1 MKYMKFFKEKL
12 NKKIFIGICIS
23 LFVIVLGLFVYTGR
37 AYGSQAMNAMYL
49 SAEFKGEYKIA
60 DGDWQPYVKGKHIP
74 ADKGD
79 VTLKGC
85 FQLFFPTTGEVL
97 GKAPEGTILAF
108 YFNHIGGEV
117 SEGTDEFRPFDA
129 ESNLIGEDLCG
140 KLYIGYV
147 CKGADEITIRLKN
160 PHKFGNPRAVDD
172 FLDNLSTYGGTDFER
187 DTLNRGSTH
196 RILGIALVLFAF
208 MLLGTAIFSML
219 IHIKGS
225 SNLWL
230 VGFGV
235 FCAGIYFLFKA
246 HGVMFFSEIIKF
258 NTRMVV
264 GSMMLYMLAITAVTV
279 GWLQETAKKAGNF
292 LTFFTLLSDMTLMM
306 IPVFSDIKFYDI
318 LPAWALVQGVT
329 CVVTIVLFALG
340 IAKRTKNEKII
351 CSFSVLP
358 MISFIF
364 DVMGT
369 RLGLWQGGL
378 VSEIVFIAIFALSLV
393 VLLKV
398 VPQNLNAAIRAREL
412 EAEKMILN
420 AKLAESRIATMISQI
435 QPHFIYNTLGTIEQL
450 CITEPKEAS
459 KLVRNFSLY
468 LRGNFSELD
477 NVKPIRFS
485 EEMNHVKHYTDI
497 EQVRFPDM
505 TIQYDLRSV
514 EFLLPALSVQP
525 LVENAIKHGLM
536 GLEEG
541 GIVTISAYETNEY
554 YVVEVT
560 DDGVGF
566 DMNAGY
572 DETKHVGIKNI
583 RGRIEAMCGGTLTIE
598 SEIGKGTKA
607 TIRIPREAA
616 ENDSDNG

>member
-1 MKYMKFFKEKL
+1 MKSIKENFK
-12 NKKIFIGICIS
+12 NKIFVSLCIS
-23 LFVIVLGLFVYTGR
+23 LLAIVLCTFVYTGR
-37 AYGSQAMNAMYL
+37 NFGNQAMNAMYL
-49 SAEFKGEYKIA
+49 SAEFQGEYKVA
-60 DGDWQPYVKGKHIP
+60 DGDFKPYVKGEHIP

-79 VTLKGC
+79 VTLKGN
-85 FQLFFPTTGEVL
+85 FKLFVPTSGEVV
-97 GKAPEGTILAF
+97 GNASKGTVLAF
-108 YFNHIGGEV
+108 YFNHISGEI
-117 SEGTDEFRPFDA
+117 SEDGETFRPFDA

-140 KLYIGYV
+140 KMYIGYE
-147 CKGADEITIRLKN
+147 CIDAEEITIRLKN
-160 PHKFGNPRAVDD
+160 PHKFGNPGAVDD
-172 FLDNLSTYGGTDFER
+172 FLNNLSTYGGTDFER
-187 DTLNRGSTH
+187 DTLNRGSLH
-196 RILGIALVLFAF
+196 RILGIVLILFAF

-225 SNLWL
+225 KNLWL
-230 VGFGV
+230 VGFGI
-235 FCAGIYFLFKA
+235 FSAGIYFLFKA

-258 NTRMVV
+258 NTRMLT
-264 GSMMLYMLAITAVTV
+264 GSMMLYMLAVTAVIADWLEGKSKVIGNSLTV
-279 GWLQETAKKAGNF
+279 IAL
-292 LTFFTLLSDMTLMM
+292 
-306 IPVFSDIKFYDI
+306 FSNLAFMLAPTVIDVKFYDT
-318 LPAWALVQGVT
+318 LPVWALVQSVI
-329 CVVTIVLFALG
+329 CVVMTVLLALRFAKG
-340 IAKRTKNEKII
+340 EKSEKIL
-351 CSFSVLP
+351 SAFAMLP
-358 MISFIF
+358 MISFII
-364 DVMGT
+364 DVSRT
-369 RLGLWQGGL
+369 FLGKATGGIA
-378 VSEIVFIAIFALSLV
+378 SEVIFILIFVASV
-393 VLLKV
+393 IVLLKI

-412 EAEKMILN
+412 EAEKMILK
-420 AKLAESRIATMISQI
+420 AELAESRIATMISQI

-477 NVKPIRFS
+477 NIKPIRFS
-485 EEMNHVKHYTDI
+485 QEMNHVKHYTDI

-541 GIVTISAYETNEY
+541 GTVTISAFETENS
-554 YVVEVT
+554 YVVEVI

-583 RGRIEAMCGGTLTIE
+583 RGRIEAMCTGTLTIE

-607 TIRIPREAA
+607 TIRIPKEAV
-616 ENDSDNG
+616 ENDSNNS

>member
-1 MKYMKFFKEKL
+1 MKSLKEKI

-23 LFVIVLGLFVYTGR
+23 LLAIVLCFFVYTGR
-37 AYGSQAMNAMYL
+37 DYGSQAMNALYL
-49 SAEFKGEYKIA
+49 SAEFQGEYKVA
-60 DGDWQPYVKGKHIP
+60 DGNWQPYVKGEHIP

-79 VTLKGC
+79 VTLKGH
-85 FQLFFPTTGEVL
+85 FQLYVPATGEIV
-97 GKAPEGTILAF
+97 GNAEEGTILAF

-117 SEGTDEFRPFDA
+117 SEGGENFRPFDA
-129 ESNLIGEDLCG
+129 ESDIIGEDLCG
-140 KLYIGYV
+140 KMYIGYE
-147 CKGADEITIRLKN
+147 CKGADEITIKLKN

-172 FLDNLSTYGGTDFER
+172 FLNNLSTYGGTDFER
-187 DTLNRGSTH
+187 DTLNRGSAH
-196 RILGIALVLFAF
+196 RILGIALILFAF
-208 MLLGTAIFSML
+208 MILGTAIFSML

-225 SNLWL
+225 KNLWL

-235 FCAGIYFLFKA
+235 FSAGIYFLFKA

-258 NTRMVV
+258 NTRMMT
-264 GSMMLYMLAITAVTV
+264 GSMMLYMFAITAVIAD
-279 GWLQETAKKAGNF
+279 WLQGKAKIVGGS
-292 LTFFTLLSDMTLMM
+292 LTVFALFSNLAFMM
-306 IPVFSDIKFYDI
+306 APICADVKFYDT
-318 LPAWALVQGVT
+318 LPIWAAMQSVI
-329 CVVTIVLFALG
+329 CIVMTVLLALRFAKG
-340 IAKRTKNEKII
+340 DKNEKILSAFGAI
-351 CSFSVLP
+351 P
-358 MISFIF
+358 MISFIS
-364 DVMGT
+364 DVTGT
-369 RLGLWQGGL
+369 GLSLWQGALISEVVFML
-378 VSEIVFIAIFALSLV
+378 VFVASLI

-398 VPQNLNAAIRAREL
+398 VPQNLNAAMRAREL
-412 EAEKMILN
+412 ETEKMILN
-420 AKLAESRIATMISQI
+420 AKLTESRIATMISQI

-477 NVKPIRFS
+477 NAKPIRFS
-485 EEMNHVKHYTDI
+485 QEMNHVKNYTDI

-541 GIVTISAYETNEY
+541 GIVTISAYETKES

-583 RGRIEAMCGGTLTIE
+583 RGRIEAMCGGELTIE

-607 TIRIPREAA
+607 TIRIPREVT
-616 ENDSDNG
+616 ENDSNNS

>member
-1 MKYMKFFKEKL
+1 MKFTKQNS

-23 LFVIVLGLFVYTGR
+23 LFAIVLCFFVYTGR
-37 AYGSQAMNAMYL
+37 DYGNQAMNALYL
-49 SAEFKGEYKIA
+49 SAEFQGEYKVA
-60 DGDWQPYVKGKHIP
+60 DGDWQPYIKGEHIP

-79 VTLKGC
+79 VTLKGK
-85 FQLFFPTTGEVL
+85 FQLYVPTTGEVV
-97 GKAPEGTILAF
+97 GKASEGTILAF

-117 SEGTDEFRPFDA
+117 SEGGEEFRLFDA
-129 ESNLIGEDLCG
+129 EIDLAREDMCG
-140 KLYIGYV
+140 KMYIGYE
-147 CKGADEITIRLKN
+147 CKGADEITIKLKN
-160 PHKFGNPRAVDD
+160 PHKFGNAGAVDD
-172 FLDNLSTYGGTDFER
+172 FLNNLSTYGGTDFER
-187 DTLNRGSTH
+187 DMLNRGSAD
-196 RILGIALVLFAF
+196 RILGIALILFAF

-225 SNLWL
+225 KNLWL

-258 NTRMVV
+258 NTRMMI
-264 GSMMLYMLAITAVTV
+264 GSMMLYMLAITAVIA
-279 GWLQETAKKAGNF
+279 GWLGGKAKRVGSILTVFALFSNLAFMLAPAF
-292 LTFFTLLSDMTLMM
+292 LH
-306 IPVFSDIKFYDI
+306 VKFYDA
-318 LPAWALVQGVT
+318 LPVWSAVQSLICIVM
-329 CVVTIVLFALG
+329 IVLLALHFAKG
-340 IAKRTKNEKII
+340 DKNEKILS
-351 CSFSVLP
+351 SFGILP

-364 DVMGT
+364 DVVGIGF
-369 RLGLWQGGL
+369 GLWQGGV
-378 VSEIVFIAIFALSLV
+378 VSEATFILIFVASLI

-420 AKLAESRIATMISQI
+420 AKLTQSRISTMISQI

-450 CITEPKEAS
+450 CITEPKAAS

-477 NVKPIRFS
+477 NAKPITFS
-485 EEMNHVKHYTDI
+485 QEMNHVKHYTDI

-541 GIVTISAYETNEY
+541 GIVTISAYETENC

-566 DMNAGY
+566 DMNTGY
-572 DETKHVGIKNI
+572 DETRHVGIKNI
-583 RGRIEAMCGGTLTIE
+583 RGRIEAMCSGTLTIE

-607 TIRIPREAA
+607 TIRIPKEAT
-616 ENDSDNG
+616 ENDSNNS

>member
-1 MKYMKFFKEKL
+1 MKFLKEKS

-23 LFVIVLGLFVYTGR
+23 LLAIVLCFFVYTGR
-37 AYGSQAMNAMYL
+37 DYGNQAMNALYL
-49 SAEFKGEYKIA
+49 SAEFQGEYKVA
-60 DGDWQPYVKGKHIP
+60 DGDWQPYVKGEHIP
-74 ADKGD
+74 ANKGD
-79 VTLKGC
+79 VTLKGH
-85 FQLFFPTTGEVL
+85 FQLFVPTTGEIV
-97 GKAPEGTILAF
+97 GNAQEGTVLAF

-117 SEGTDEFRPFDA
+117 SEGGEEFRPFDA
-129 ESNLIGEDLCG
+129 EFDLIGEDLCG
-140 KLYIGYV
+140 KMYIGYE
-147 CKGADEITIRLKN
+147 CKGTDEITIKLKN
-160 PHKFGNPRAVDD
+160 PHKFGNPGAIDD
-172 FLDNLSTYGGTDFER
+172 FLNNLSTYGGTNFER
-187 DTLNRGSTH
+187 DTLNRGSAH
-196 RILGIALVLFAF
+196 RILGIALILFAF
-208 MLLGTAIFSML
+208 MILGTAIFSIL
-219 IHIKGS
+219 IHSKDS
-225 SNLWL
+225 KNLWL

-258 NTRMVV
+258 NTRMMT
-264 GSMMLYMLAITAVTV
+264 GSMMLYMLAITAVIAD
-279 GWLQETAKKAGNF
+279 WLQGKAKMVGRS
-292 LTFFTLLSDMTLMM
+292 LTVFALFSNLAFMM
-306 IPVFSDIKFYDI
+306 APVFSNVKFYDT
-318 LPAWALVQGVT
+318 LPVWVGMQSAICIVM
-329 CVVTIVLFALG
+329 IVLLALRFAKG
-340 IAKRTKNEKII
+340 DKNGKII
-351 CSFSVLP
+351 SFFAMLP
-358 MISFIF
+358 MLSFII
-364 DVMGT
+364 DVAGIGY
-369 RLGLWQGGL
+369 GLCQGAL
-378 VSEIVFIAIFALSLV
+378 ISETTFILIFVASLI

-398 VPQNLNAAIRAREL
+398 VPQNLNAAIRARDLEVEKKILKAEL
-412 EAEKMILN
+412 T
-420 AKLAESRIATMISQI
+420 ESRIATMISQI

-450 CITEPKEAS
+450 CITEPKDAS

-477 NVKPIRFS
+477 NSKPIRFS
-485 EEMNHVKHYTDI
+485 QEMNHVKHYTDI

-541 GIVTISAYETNEY
+541 GIVTISAYETKEY

-583 RGRIEAMCGGTLTIE
+583 RGRIEAMCSGTLTLE

-607 TIRIPREAA
+607 TIRIPKEAK
-616 ENDSDNG
+616 ENDSNNS

>member
-1 MKYMKFFKEKL
+1 MKSIKEKL
-12 NKKIFIGICIS
+12 NKKIFIGICI
-23 LFVIVLGLFVYTGR
+23 LLLAIVLCFFVYTGR
-37 AYGSQAMNAMYL
+37 DYGSQAMNALYF
-49 SAEFKGEYKIA
+49 SAEFQGEYKVA
-60 DGDWQPYVKGKHIP
+60 DGNWQPYVKGEHIP

-79 VTLKGC
+79 VTLKGN
-85 FQLFFPTTGEVL
+85 FSLFVPTTGEVV
-97 GKAPEGTILAF
+97 GKASEGVILAF

-117 SEGTDEFRPFDA
+117 SEGQEEFRPFDA
-129 ESNLIGEDLCG
+129 ELDLAGEDMCG
-140 KLYIGYV
+140 KMYIGYE
-147 CKGADEITIRLKN
+147 CSGADEITIKLKN
-160 PHKFGNPRAVDD
+160 PHKFGNAGAVDD
-172 FLDNLSTYGGTDFER
+172 FLNNLSTYGGTDFER
-187 DTLNRGSTH
+187 DMLNRGSAH
-196 RILGIALVLFAF
+196 RIFGIALILFAF

-219 IHIKGS
+219 IYIKGS
-225 SNLWL
+225 KNLWL
-230 VGFGV
+230 VGFCV

-258 NTRMVV
+258 NTRMMT
-264 GSMMLYMLAITAVTV
+264 GSMMLYMLAITAVIA
-279 GWLQETAKKAGNF
+279 GWLYGKAKRVGVSIAVFALF
-292 LTFFTLLSDMTLMM
+292 LNLAFMM
-306 IPVFSDIKFYDI
+306 VPEFSNVKFYDT
-318 LPAWALVQGVT
+318 LPVWAVMQSVI
-329 CVVTIVLFALG
+329 CIVMIVLLVLHFVKG
-340 IAKRTKNEKII
+340 GKIEKI
-351 CSFSVLP
+351 FSIFGMLP

-364 DVMGT
+364 DVVGAH
-369 RLGLWQGGL
+369 LGLWPGGL
-378 VSEIVFIAIFALSLV
+378 ISEATFILIFSASLI

-412 EAEKMILN
+412 EAEKVILN
-420 AKLAESRIATMISQI
+420 AKLTESRISTMISQI

-477 NVKPIRFS
+477 NARPITFS
-485 EEMNHVKHYTDI
+485 QEMNHVKHYTDI

-541 GIVTISAYETNEY
+541 GIVTISAYETEKY

-566 DMNAGY
+566 DMSAGY

-598 SEIGKGTKA
+598 SKIGSGTKA
-607 TIRIPREAA
+607 TISIPKEARDY
-616 ENDSDNG
+616 DSNNS

>member
-1 MKYMKFFKEKL
+1 MKALKEKI

-23 LFVIVLGLFVYTGR
+23 FLAVVLCLFVYTGR
-37 AYGSQAMNAMYL
+37 DYGSQAMNALYL
-49 SAEFKGEYKIA
+49 SAEFQGEYKVA
-60 DGDWQPYVKGKHIP
+60 DGDWQPYVKGEHIP

-79 VTLKGC
+79 VTLKGS
-85 FQLFFPTTGEVL
+85 FQLFVPTTGEVV
-97 GKAPEGTILAF
+97 GRASEGTVLAF

-117 SEGTDEFRPFDA
+117 SEGGEEFRPFDA

-140 KLYIGYV
+140 KMYIGYM
-147 CKGADEITIRLKN
+147 CKGEDEITIKLKN
-160 PHKFGNPRAVDD
+160 PHKFGNPGAVDD
-172 FLDNLSTYGGTDFER
+172 FLNNLSTYGGTDFER
-187 DTLNRGSTH
+187 DTLNRGSAH
-196 RILGIALVLFAF
+196 RILGIALILFAF
-208 MLLGTAIFSML
+208 MILGTAIFSML

-225 SNLWL
+225 KNLWL

-235 FCAGIYFLFKA
+235 FCAGMYFLFKA

-258 NTRMVV
+258 NTRIIT
-264 GSMMLYMLAITAVTV
+264 SSIMLYVLAITAVISD
-279 GWLQETAKKAGNF
+279 WLQGRAKIVGSS
-292 LTFFTLLSDMTLMM
+292 LTVFALLSDMALMM
-306 IPVFSDIKFYDI
+306 APVFSDVKFYDT
-318 LPAWALVQGVT
+318 LPIWSAVQGVI
-329 CVVTIVLFALG
+329 CIVMTVLLALRFAKG
-340 IAKRTKNEKII
+340 DKNEKILS
-351 CSFSVLP
+351 SFGMLP
-358 MISFIF
+358 MLSFIF
-364 DVMGT
+364 DVTGT
-369 RLGLWQGGL
+369 ALGLWQGGL
-378 VSEIVFIAIFALSLV
+378 ISEVTFILIFAASLI

-485 EEMNHVKHYTDI
+485 QEMNHVKHYTDI
-497 EQVRFPDM
+497 EQMRFPDM

-536 GLEEG
+536 GLEKG
-541 GIVTISAYETNEY
+541 GIVTISAYETKEF

-583 RGRIEAMCGGTLTIE
+583 RGRIEAMCSGTLAIE

-607 TIRIPREAA
+607 TIRIPKEAT
-616 ENDSDNG
+616 ENDSYNS

>member
-1 MKYMKFFKEKL
+1 MKTIKEKI
-12 NKKIFIGICIS
+12 NKKIFIGISIS
-23 LFVIVLGLFVYTGR
+23 LLAVVLCFFVYTGR
-37 AYGSQAMNAMYL
+37 DYGNQAMNALYL
-49 SAEFKGEYKIA
+49 SAEFQGEYKVA
-60 DGDWQPYVKGKHIP
+60 DGEWQPYEKGKHIP

-79 VTLKGC
+79 VTLKGG
-85 FQLFFPTTGEVL
+85 FQLFVPTTGEVV

-117 SEGTDEFRPFDA
+117 SEGGEEFRPFDA

-140 KLYIGYV
+140 KMYIGYE
-147 CKGADEITIRLKN
+147 CKGADEITIKLKN
-160 PHKFGNPRAVDD
+160 PHKFGNPGAVDD
-172 FLDNLSTYGGTDFER
+172 LLNNLSTYGGTDFER
-187 DTLNRGSTH
+187 DTLNRGSAH
-196 RILGIALVLFAF
+196 RILGIALILFAF
-208 MLLGTAIFSML
+208 MILGTAIFSML

-225 SNLWL
+225 KNLWL

-235 FCAGIYFLFKA
+235 FSAGIYFLFKA

-258 NTRMVV
+258 NTRMLIA
-264 GSMMLYMLAITAVTV
+264 SMMLYMLAITAVIAV
-279 GWLQETAKKAGNF
+279 WLQGKAKIVGSS
-292 LTFFTLLSDMTLMM
+292 LTVFALLSNMALMM
-306 IPVFSDIKFYDI
+306 DPVFSDVKFYDTLPVWAVIQSVICIVMTI
-318 LPAWALVQGVT
+318 LLA
-329 CVVTIVLFALG
+329 IRFAKG
-340 IAKRTKNEKII
+340 DKNEKIL
-351 CSFSVLP
+351 SAFGALP
-358 MISFIF
+358 MVSFII
-364 DVMGT
+364 DVTGT
-369 RLGLWQGGL
+369 GLGLCQGGF
-378 VSEIVFIAIFALSLV
+378 VSEVVFVFVFVASLI

-420 AKLAESRIATMISQI
+420 AKLTESRIVTMISQI

-477 NVKPIRFS
+477 NAKPIRFS
-485 EEMNHVKHYTDI
+485 QEMNHVKHYTDI

-541 GIVTISAYETNEY
+541 GIVTISAYETKES

-583 RGRIEAMCGGTLTIE
+583 RGRIEAMCGGALTIE

-607 TIRIPREAA
+607 IIRIPREAT
-616 ENDSDNG
+616 ENDSNNS

>member
-1 MKYMKFFKEKL
+1 MKSNKENLK
-12 NKKIFIGICIS
+12 NKIFIGICIS
-23 LFVIVLGLFVYTGR
+23 LLAIVLCTFVYTGR
-37 AYGSQAMNAMYL
+37 NYGSQAMNAMYL
-49 SAEFKGEYKIA
+49 SAEFQGEYKVA
-60 DGDWQPYVKGKHIP
+60 DGDWQPYVKGHHIP

-79 VTLKGC
+79 VTLKGH
-85 FQLFFPTTGEVL
+85 FQLFVPTTGEIV
-97 GKAPEGTILAF
+97 GNAEKGTVLAF

-117 SEGTDEFRPFDA
+117 SEGGEEFRPFDA
-129 ESNLIGEDLCG
+129 EYDLIGEDLCG
-140 KLYIGYV
+140 KMYIGYE

-160 PHKFGNPRAVDD
+160 PHKFGNSGAVDD
-172 FLDNLSTYGGTDFER
+172 FLNNLSTYGGTDFER
-187 DTLNRGSTH
+187 DTLNRGSAH
-196 RILGIALVLFAF
+196 RIFGIALILFAF

-230 VGFGV
+230 IGTGV

-258 NTRMVV
+258 NTRMMI
-264 GSMMLYMLAITAVTV
+264 GSMMLYMLAITAIIAD
-279 GWLQETAKKAGNF
+279 WLQDGTKKVGISLAV
-292 LTFFTLLSDMTLMM
+292 LALLSISACM
-306 IPVFSDIKFYDI
+306 IAPTVTDFKFYDT
-318 LPAWALVQGVT
+318 LPVWSAVQSVI
-329 CVVTIVLFALG
+329 CIVMIVLLALHFAKG
-340 IAKRTKNEKII
+340 DKNEKILSALGI
-351 CSFSVLP
+351 LP
-358 MISFIF
+358 MLSFILDSF
-364 DVMGT
+364 GT
-369 RLGLWQGGL
+369 GFGLWKGGL
-378 VSEIVFIAIFALSLV
+378 ISEATFILIFVASLI

-420 AKLAESRIATMISQI
+420 AKLTESRIATMISQI

-477 NVKPIRFS
+477 NAKPIRFS
-485 EEMNHVKHYTDI
+485 QEMNHVKHYTDI

-541 GIVTISAYETNEY
+541 GIVTISAYETKES

-572 DETKHVGIKNI
+572 DEAKHVGIKNI
-583 RGRIEAMCGGTLTIE
+583 RGRIEAMCGGTLSIE
-598 SEIGKGTKA
+598 SKIGSGTKA
-607 TIRIPREAA
+607 TIKIPKEVA
-616 ENDSDNG
+616 ENDSNNS

>member
-1 MKYMKFFKEKL
+1 MKSIKENLK
-12 NKKIFIGICIS
+12 NKIFIGICIS
-23 LFVIVLGLFVYTGR
+23 LLAIVLCTFVYTGR
-37 AYGSQAMNAMYL
+37 NYGSQAMNAMYL
-49 SAEFKGEYKIA
+49 SAEFQGEYKVA
-60 DGDWQPYVKGKHIP
+60 DGDWQPYVKGEHIP

-79 VTLKGC
+79 VTLKGN
-85 FQLFFPTTGEVL
+85 FKLFVPTTGEIV
-97 GKAPEGTILAF
+97 GNVQEGTVLAF

-117 SEGTDEFRPFDA
+117 SEGGEGFRPFDA

-140 KLYIGYV
+140 KMYIGYEY
-147 CKGADEITIRLKN
+147 KGADEITIKLKN
-160 PHKFGNPRAVDD
+160 HHKFGNPGAVDD
-172 FLDNLSTYGGTDFER
+172 FLSNLSTYGGTDFER
-187 DTLNRGSTH
+187 DTLNRGSLH
-196 RILGIALVLFAF
+196 RILGIALILFSF
-208 MLLGTAIFSML
+208 MILGTAIFSML
-219 IHIKGS
+219 VHIKGS
-225 SNLWL
+225 KNLWL

-258 NTRMVV
+258 NTRMLV
-264 GSMMLYMLAITAVTV
+264 GSMMLYMLSITAVIA
-279 GWLQETAKKAGNF
+279 GWLQGKIKKVGSS
-292 LTFFTLLSDMTLMM
+292 LTVFALFSNLAFMM
-306 IPVFSDIKFYDI
+306 APEFSDVKFYDT
-318 LPAWALVQGVT
+318 LPVWSAVQSVICIVMTVLLALR
-329 CVVTIVLFALG
+329 FAKG
-340 IAKRTKNEKII
+340 DKNEKIL
-351 CSFSVLP
+351 SAFAMLP
-358 MISFIF
+358 MISFII
-364 DVMGT
+364 DVAGINF
-369 RLGLWQGGL
+369 GLWQGGI
-378 VSEIVFIAIFALSLV
+378 VSEVIFILIFVASV
-393 VLLKV
+393 IVLLKV

-412 EAEKMILN
+412 EAEKMILK
-420 AKLAESRIATMISQI
+420 AELTESRISTMISQI

-477 NVKPIRFS
+477 NAKPIRFS
-485 EEMNHVKHYTDI
+485 QEMNHVKHYTDI

-541 GIVTISAYETNEY
+541 GIVTISAYETKEF

-566 DMNAGY
+566 DMNAWY

-583 RGRIEAMCGGTLTIE
+583 RGRIEAMCGGSLTIE
-598 SEIGKGTKA
+598 SEVGKGTKA
-607 TIRIPREAA
+607 TIKIPREVQ
-616 ENDSDNG
+616 ENDSNNS

>member
-1 MKYMKFFKEKL
+1 MKSNKENLK
-12 NKKIFIGICIS
+12 NKIFTGICIS
-23 LFVIVLGLFVYTGR
+23 LLVIILCTFVYTGKN
-37 AYGSQAMNAMYL
+37 YGSQAMNALYL
-49 SAEFKGEYKIA
+49 SAEFQGEYKVA
-60 DGDWQPYVKGKHIP
+60 DGDWQPYIKGEHIP
-74 ADKGD
+74 ANKGD
-79 VTLKGC
+79 VTLRGN
-85 FQLFFPTTGEVL
+85 FWLIVPTTGEVI
-97 GKAPEGTILAF
+97 GKPSEGTVLAF
-108 YFNHIGGEV
+108 YFNHISGEV
-117 SEGTDEFRPFDA
+117 SEGGEEFRPFDA
-129 ESNLIGEDLCG
+129 EYDLIGEDLCG
-140 KLYIGYV
+140 KMYIGYM
-147 CKGADEITIRLKN
+147 CKGADEIIIRLKN
-160 PHKFGNPRAVDD
+160 PHKFGNAGAVDD
-172 FLDNLSTYGGTDFER
+172 FFNNLNTYGGTDFER
-187 DTLNRGSTH
+187 DTLNRGSPH
-196 RILGIALVLFAF
+196 RILGIALILFAF

-219 IHIKGS
+219 IHIKGN

-230 VGFGV
+230 VGSGV
-235 FCAGIYFLFKA
+235 FSAGIYFLFKA

-258 NTRMVV
+258 NTRMLL
-264 GSMMLYMLAITAVTV
+264 GSMMLYMLAIIAIIT
-279 GWLQETAKKAGNF
+279 GWLSGKAKKVGSGLTVFNLSLVIAFMMAPLF
-292 LTFFTLLSDMTLMM
+292 LN
-306 IPVFSDIKFYDI
+306 IKFYDTLPMWSVVQSLICI
-318 LPAWALVQGVT
+318 LM
-329 CVVTIVLFALG
+329 IVLLALNFAKG
-340 IAKRTKNEKII
+340 EKNERIL
-351 CSFSVLP
+351 SVFGMFP
-358 MISFIF
+358 MFSFIF
-364 DVMGT
+364 DVTGT
-369 RLGLWQGGL
+369 GLGLWQGG
-378 VSEIVFIAIFALSLV
+378 VISEAMFILIFAFSLI

-420 AKLAESRIATMISQI
+420 AKLTESRIATMISQI

-450 CITEPKEAS
+450 CITEPESAS

-485 EEMNHVKHYTDI
+485 QEMNHVKHYTDI

-541 GIVTISAYETNEY
+541 GIVTISAYETKEH

-583 RGRIEAMCGGTLTIE
+583 RGRIEAISGGTLTIE
-598 SEIGKGTKA
+598 SKVGSGTKA
-607 TIRIPREAA
+607 TIKIPKEDTQ
-616 ENDSDNG
+616 NDSNNS

>member
-1 MKYMKFFKEKL
+1 MKFLKEKS

-23 LFVIVLGLFVYTGR
+23 LLAIVLCAFVYTGR
-37 AYGSQAMNAMYL
+37 QYGSQAMNAMYL
-49 SAEFKGEYKIA
+49 SAEFQGEYKVA
-60 DGDWQPYVKGKHIP
+60 DGSWQPYVKGEHIP
-74 ADKGD
+74 ANSGD
-79 VTLKGC
+79 VTLKGH
-85 FQLFFPTTGEVL
+85 FQLFVPTTGEVV
-97 GKAPEGTILAF
+97 GNASEGVILAF

-117 SEGTDEFRPFDA
+117 SEDGENFRPFDA
-129 ESNLIGEDLCG
+129 EFDLIGEDLCG
-140 KLYIGYV
+140 KMYIGYE
-147 CKGADEITIRLKN
+147 CKGAEEIQIRLKN
-160 PHKFGNPRAVDD
+160 PHKFGNPGAVDD
-172 FLDNLSTYGGTDFER
+172 FLNNLSTYGGTDFER
-187 DTLNRGSTH
+187 DTLNRGSFH
-196 RILGIALVLFAF
+196 RILGIALILFAF
-208 MLLGTAIFSML
+208 MVLGTAIFSML

-225 SNLWL
+225 KNLWL
-230 VGFGV
+230 VGFGI
-235 FCAGIYFLFKA
+235 FSAGIYFLFNA

-258 NTRMVV
+258 NTRMVT
-264 GSMMLYMLAITAVTV
+264 GSIMFYMLLVTAVIT
-279 GWLQETAKKAGNF
+279 GWLEGKPKIIGSSLTVFALFSILSCMIAPTA
-292 LTFFTLLSDMTLMM
+292 SD
-306 IPVFSDIKFYDI
+306 VKFYDT
-318 LPAWALVQGVT
+318 LPIWILVQSVI
-329 CVVTIVLFALG
+329 CIVMTVLLALR
-340 IAKRTKNEKII
+340 IAKGDKKEKMI
-351 CSFSVLP
+351 SAFAMLP
-358 MISFIF
+358 MISFII
-364 DVMGT
+364 DVAGIGF
-369 RLGLWQGGL
+369 GLWQGGI
-378 VSEIVFIAIFALSLV
+378 VSEVIFILIFVASV
-393 VLLKV
+393 IVLLKV

-412 EAEKMILN
+412 EAEKMILK
-420 AKLAESRIATMISQI
+420 AELTESRIATMISQI

-477 NVKPIRFS
+477 NAKPIRFS
-485 EEMNHVKHYTDI
+485 QEMNHVKHYTDI

-541 GIVTISAYETNEY
+541 GIVTISAYETDDS
-554 YVVEVT
+554 YVVVVT

-607 TIRIPREAA
+607 TIRIPREAT
-616 ENDSDNG
+616 ENDSNNS

>member
-1 MKYMKFFKEKL
+1 MKSIKENPK
-12 NKKIFIGICIS
+12 KKIFIGICIC
-23 LFVIVLGLFVYTGR
+23 LLAIVLCFFVYTGR
-37 AYGSQAMNAMYL
+37 DYGNQAMNALYL
-49 SAEFKGEYKIA
+49 SAKFQGEYKVA
-60 DGDWQPYVKGKHIP
+60 DGDWQPYVKGEHIP

-79 VTLKGC
+79 VTLKGN
-85 FQLFFPTTGEVL
+85 FQLFVPTTGEVV
-97 GKAPEGTILAF
+97 GKASEGVILAF

-117 SEGTDEFRPFDA
+117 SEGGEEFRPFDT
-129 ESNLIGEDLCG
+129 ERDLIGEAMCG
-140 KLYIGYV
+140 KMYIGYV
-147 CKGADEITIRLKN
+147 CKGADEITIKLKN
-160 PHKFGNPRAVDD
+160 PHKFGNAGAVDD
-172 FLDNLSTYGGTDFER
+172 FLNNLNTYGGTDFER
-187 DTLNRGSTH
+187 DMLNRGSAH
-196 RILGIALVLFAF
+196 IILGIVLILFAF
-208 MLLGTAIFSML
+208 MLLGTAVFSML

-230 VGFGV
+230 VGFCV
-235 FCAGIYFLFKA
+235 FCAGIYLLFKA

-258 NTRMVV
+258 NTRMLV
-264 GSMMLYMLAITAVTV
+264 GSMMLYMLAITAVIS
-279 GWLQETAKKAGNF
+279 GWLQGKAKRAGVS
-292 LTFFTLLSDMTLMM
+292 LTVFTL
-306 IPVFSDIKFYDI
+306 FSDLAFMMAPIFTDVKFYDT
-318 LPAWALVQGVT
+318 LPIWSAVQSMICIVM
-329 CVVTIVLFALG
+329 IVLLAFRFAKG
-340 IAKRTKNEKII
+340 DKNEKILS
-351 CSFSVLP
+351 SFGVLP

-364 DVMGT
+364 DVAGT
-369 RLGLWQGGL
+369 GFGIWQGGL
-378 VSEIVFIAIFALSLV
+378 LSEVVFILIFVASLI

-412 EAEKMILN
+412 ETEKMILN
-420 AKLAESRIATMISQI
+420 AKLTESRISTMISQI

-450 CITEPKEAS
+450 CITEPKAAS

-477 NVKPIRFS
+477 SVKPITFS
-485 EEMNHVKHYTDI
+485 QEMNHVKYYTDI

-541 GIVTISAYETNEY
+541 GIVRISAYETEKY

-583 RGRIEAMCGGTLTIE
+583 RGRIEAMSNGTLTIE
-598 SEIGKGTKA
+598 SRIGSGTKA
-607 TIRIPREAA
+607 TIRIPKEAA
-616 ENDSDNG
+616 ENDSNNG

>member
-1 MKYMKFFKEKL
+1 MKSIKEKI

-23 LFVIVLGLFVYTGR
+23 LLAIVLCFFVYTGR
-37 AYGSQAMNAMYL
+37 NYGNQAMNALYL
-49 SAEFKGEYKIA
+49 STEFQGEYKVA
-60 DGDWQPYVKGKHIP
+60 DGDWQPYVKGEHIP
-74 ADKGD
+74 ANKGD
-79 VTLKGC
+79 VTLKGN
-85 FQLFFPTTGEVL
+85 FQLYVPTTGEIV
-97 GKAPEGTILAF
+97 GKASEGTILAF

-117 SEGTDEFRPFDA
+117 SEDGENFRPFDA
-129 ESNLIGEDLCG
+129 EFDLIGEDLCG
-140 KLYIGYV
+140 KMYIGYE
-147 CKGADEITIRLKN
+147 CKGAEEITIKLKN
-160 PHKFGNPRAVDD
+160 PHKFGNQGAVDD
-172 FLDNLSTYGGTDFER
+172 FLNNLSTYGGTDFER
-187 DTLNRGSTH
+187 DTLNRGSFH
-196 RILGIALVLFAF
+196 RILGIALILFAF
-208 MLLGTAIFSML
+208 MILGTAIFSML

-225 SNLWL
+225 KTLWL

-258 NTRMVV
+258 NTRMLV
-264 GSMMLYMLAITAVTV
+264 GSIMLYMLSITAVIA
-279 GWLQETAKKAGNF
+279 GWLEGKAKKVGNS
-292 LTFFTLLSDMTLMM
+292 LTVFALFSILAFMM
-306 IPVFSDIKFYDI
+306 APEFSDVKFYDT
-318 LPAWALVQGVT
+318 LPIWAVMQSVI
-329 CVVTIVLFALG
+329 CIVMIVLLALRFAKG
-340 IAKRTKNEKII
+340 DKNEKII
-351 CSFSVLP
+351 SFFATLP
-358 MISFIF
+358 MISFMF
-364 DVMGT
+364 DVTGT
-369 RLGLWQGGL
+369 GLSLWQGGL
-378 VSEIVFIAIFALSLV
+378 ISEAIFILIFVASV
-393 VLLKV
+393 IVLLQV

-420 AKLAESRIATMISQI
+420 AKLTESRIATMISQI

-485 EEMNHVKHYTDI
+485 QEMNHVKHYTDI

-541 GIVTISAYETNEY
+541 GIVTISAYETDDS
-554 YVVEVT
+554 YVVEVK

-607 TIRIPREAA
+607 TIRIPREVT
-616 ENDSDNG
+616 ENDSNNS

>member
-1 MKYMKFFKEKL
+1 MKTVKEAFK
-12 NKKIFIGICIS
+12 NKIFIGICIS
-23 LFVIVLGLFVYTGR
+23 LLAIVLCFFVYTGR
-37 AYGSQAMNAMYL
+37 NYGSQAMNALYL
-49 SAEFKGEYKIA
+49 SAEFQGEYKVA
-60 DGDWQPYVKGKHIP
+60 DGDWQPYVKGQHIP
-74 ADKGD
+74 ANKGD
-79 VTLKGC
+79 VTLKGH
-85 FQLFFPTTGEVL
+85 FQLFVPTTGEIV
-97 GKAPEGTILAF
+97 GNAEEGTVLAF

-117 SEGTDEFRPFDA
+117 SEGGDDFRPFDA
-129 ESNLIGEDLCG
+129 EYDLIGEDLCG
-140 KLYIGYV
+140 EMYIGYV
-147 CKGADEITIRLKN
+147 CKGADEITIKLKN
-160 PHKFGNPRAVDD
+160 PHKFGNAEAVDD
-172 FLDNLSTYGGTDFER
+172 FLNNLSTYGGTDFER
-187 DTLNRGSTH
+187 DTLNRGSFH
-196 RILGIALVLFAF
+196 RILGIALILFAF

-225 SNLWL
+225 KNLWL

-258 NTRMVV
+258 NTRMMI
-264 GSMMLYMLAITAVTV
+264 GSMMLYMLAITAIIA
-279 GWLQETAKKAGNF
+279 GWLQGGTKKVGISLAVIA
-292 LTFFTLLSDMTLMM
+292 LLSILSCM
-306 IPVFSDIKFYDI
+306 IAPTVTDVKFYDT
-318 LPAWALVQGVT
+318 LPVWSAVQSVI
-329 CVVTIVLFALG
+329 CIVMIVLLALHFAKG
-340 IAKRTKNEKII
+340 DKNEKIL
-351 CSFSVLP
+351 SVFGILP
-358 MISFIF
+358 MLSFILDSF
-364 DVMGT
+364 GKGF
-369 RLGLWQGGL
+369 GLWQGGL
-378 VSEIVFIAIFALSLV
+378 ISEDIFILVFVVSLI
-393 VLLKV
+393 VLLRV
-398 VPQNLNAAIRAREL
+398 VPQNLNGAIRAREL

-420 AKLAESRIATMISQI
+420 AKLTESRIATMISQI

-450 CITEPKEAS
+450 CITEPKAAS

-477 NVKPIRFS
+477 NAKPIRFS
-485 EEMNHVKHYTDI
+485 QEMNHVKHYTDI

-541 GIVTISAYETNEY
+541 GIVTISAYETKES

-607 TIRIPREAA
+607 TIKIPKEVA
-616 ENDSDNG
+616 ENDSNNS